1 MKKRIDSKVSVIVP
15 VYNVEKYLGACLDS
29 LTNQSLR
36 EIEIICVNDG
46 STDGSVD
53 AIKEK
58 VALLKEKY
66 PDVKFETV
74 LNEKNSGSV
83 FSQWQKGVKMAS
95 GDYIWIAEV
104 DDSSSFKFLETA
116 MAPMIKDK
124 RIALSYTYSKSIGE
138 VSSRDRLR
146 KVVDAFR
153 RHHGVGDY
161 VVNGREEIEKNLAVF
176 NSIPNVS
183 ACVFK
188 NTPSLVEYLKEA
200 KKYKL
205 SGDWYFYIKVAG
217 QGKIAYSHKK
227 LNRHR
232 LSAGSVTGKTDFR
245 TRFKELQQIH
255 VEVLRTTKL
264 SAATKKRIVE
274 SEIRLAK
281 NWGLK

>member
-1 MKKRIDSKVSVIVP
+1 MKEKVSVVVP
-15 VYNVEKYLGACLDS
+15 NYNYKKYFSSRLD
-29 LTNQSLR
+29 
-36 EIEIICVNDG
+36 EIMGQTYPVSEVIIIDDG

-53 AIKEK
+53 VIKEK
-58 VALLKEKY
+58 VAELKEKY
-66 PDVKFETV
+66 PDVEFETV

-124 RIALSYTYSKSIGE
+124 RVALSYTNSKKIGQ

-146 KVVDAFR
+146 KVVDVLR

-161 VVNGREEIEKNLAVF
+161 VVSGREEIEKNLAVF

-217 QGKIAYSHKK
+217 QGKIAYSHKR

-232 LSAGSVTGKTDFR
+232 LSAGSVTGKTDYR

-255 VEVLRTTKL
+255 VEVLRTIKL

>member
-1 MKKRIDSKVSVIVP
+1 MLMGKYTVCKIKFMEGSNTSKE
-15 VYNVEKYLGACLDS
+15 YDC
-29 LTNQSLR
+29 
-36 EIEIICVNDG
+36 
-46 STDGSVD
+46 
-53 AIKEK
+53 
-58 VALLKEKY
+58 ALYDNNL
-66 PDVKFETV
+66 
-74 LNEKNSGSV
+74 
-83 FSQWQKGVKMAS
+83 
-95 GDYIWIAEV
+95 
-104 DDSSSFKFLETA
+104 
-116 MAPMIKDK
+116 
-124 RIALSYTYSKSIGE
+124 
-138 VSSRDRLR
+138 
-146 KVVDAFR
+146 
-153 RHHGVGDY
+153 GVGDY
-161 VVNGREEIEKNLAVF
+161 VVSGREEIEKNLAVF

-217 QGKIAYSHKK
+217 QGKIAYSHKR

-274 SEIRLAK
+274 SEIKLAK

>member
-1 MKKRIDSKVSVIVP
+1 MKEKVSVVVP
-15 VYNVEKYLGACLDS
+15 NYNYKKYISSRLD
-29 LTNQSLR
+29 
-36 EIEIICVNDG
+36 EIMSQTYPVSEVIIIDDG
-46 STDGSVD
+46 STDGSVN

-58 VALLKEKY
+58 VAELKDKY

-74 LNEKNSGSV
+74 LKEKNSGSV

-104 DDSSSFKFLETA
+104 DDSSSFKFLETV

-124 RIALSYTYSKSIGE
+124 RVALSYTNSKSIGQ

-146 KVVDAFR
+146 KVVDVFR

-161 VVNGREEIEKNLAVF
+161 VVSGREEIEKNLAVF

-264 SAATKKRIVE
+264 SKTTKKRIVE
-274 SEIRLAK
+274 SEMKLAK

>member
-1 MKKRIDSKVSVIVP
+1 MKDKVSVVVP
-15 VYNVEKYLGACLDS
+15 NYNYKKYISSRLD
-29 LTNQSLR
+29 
-36 EIEIICVNDG
+36 EIMGQTYPVSQVIIIDDG
-46 STDGSVD
+46 STDGS
-53 AIKEK
+53 ATTIKEK
-58 VALLKEKY
+58 VAELKEKY
-66 PDVKFETV
+66 PEVKFETV

-83 FSQWQKGVKMAS
+83 FSQWQKGVKMAD

-104 DDSSSFKFLETA
+104 DDSSSLKFLETA

-124 RIALSYTYSKSIGE
+124 RVALSYTNSKSIGE

-146 KVVDAFR
+146 KVVDVFR

-205 SGDWYFYIKVAG
+205 SGDWYFYLKVAG
-217 QGKIAYSHKK
+217 QGKIAYSRKK
-227 LNRHR
+227 LNHHR

-274 SEIRLAK
+274 SEMKLAK

>member
-1 MKKRIDSKVSVIVP
+1 MKEKVSVVVPNYNYKKYISSRLDEIMSQTYP
-15 VYNVEKYLGACLDS
+15 VYEV
-29 LTNQSLR
+29 
-36 EIEIICVNDG
+36 IIIDDG
-46 STDGSVD
+46 STDGSAD

-58 VALLKEKY
+58 VATLKEKY

-83 FSQWQKGVKMAS
+83 FSQWQKGLKVAS

-104 DDSSSFKFLETA
+104 DDSSSSKFLETV

-124 RIALSYTYSKSIGE
+124 RVALSYTNSKNIGE

-146 KVVDAFR
+146 KVVDVFR

-161 VVNGREEIEKNLAVF
+161 VVSGREEIEKNLAVF

-188 NTPSLVEYLKEA
+188 NTPSMVEYLKEA

-205 SGDWYFYIKVAG
+205 SGDWYFYVKVAG
-217 QGKIAYSHKK
+217 QGRIAYSHKR

-274 SEIRLAK
+274 SEMKLAK

>member
-1 MKKRIDSKVSVIVP
+1 MKDKVSVVVP
-15 VYNVEKYLGACLDS
+15 NYNYKKYISSRLD
-29 LTNQSLR
+29 
-36 EIEIICVNDG
+36 EIMGQTYPVSEVIIIDDG

-53 AIKEK
+53 VIKEK
-58 VALLKEKY
+58 VVELKDKY

-124 RIALSYTYSKSIGE
+124 RVALSYTNSKNIGQ

-146 KVVDAFR
+146 KVVDVLR

-161 VVNGREEIEKNLAVF
+161 VVSGREEIEKNLAVF

-217 QGKIAYSHKK
+217 QGKIAYSHKR

-264 SAATKKRIVE
+264 SKATKKRIVE
-274 SEIRLAK
+274 SEMKLAK

>member
-1 MKKRIDSKVSVIVP
+1 MKEKVSVVVP
-15 VYNVEKYLGACLDS
+15 NYNYKKFISSRLD
-29 LTNQSLR
+29 
-36 EIEIICVNDG
+36 EIMGQTYPISEVIIIDDG

-66 PDVKFETV
+66 PDVNFETV

-95 GDYIWIAEV
+95 GDYIWIAEA
-104 DDSSSFKFLETA
+104 DDSSSSKFLETV
-116 MAPMIKDK
+116 MAPMVKDK
-124 RIALSYTYSKSIGE
+124 RVALSYTNSKSIGQ

-146 KVVDAFR
+146 KVVDVFR

-161 VVNGREEIEKNLAVF
+161 VVSGREEIEKNLAVF

-188 NTPSLVEYLKEA
+188 NTPSLVEYLKET

-205 SGDWYFYIKVAG
+205 SGDWYFYLKVAG
-217 QGKIAYSHKK
+217 QGKIAYSHKR
-227 LNRHR
+227 LNHHR

-274 SEIRLAK
+274 SEIKLAK

>member
-1 MKKRIDSKVSVIVP
+1 MKEKVSVVVP
-15 VYNVEKYLGACLDS
+15 NYNYKKYISSRL
-29 LTNQSLR
+29 N
-36 EIEIICVNDG
+36 EIMGQTYPVSEVIIIDDG

-53 AIKEK
+53 VIKEK
-58 VALLKEKY
+58 VAELKDEY

-116 MAPMIKDK
+116 MASMIKDK
-124 RIALSYTYSKSIGE
+124 RVALSYTNSKNIGQ
-138 VSSRDRLR
+138 VSSRDKLR
-146 KVVDAFR
+146 KVVDVFR

-161 VVNGREEIEKNLAVF
+161 VVSGREEIEKNLAVF

-188 NTPSLVEYLKEA
+188 NTPSLVEYLKET

-217 QGKIAYSHKK
+217 QGKIAYSHKR

-264 SAATKKRIVE
+264 SKATKKRIVE
-274 SEIRLAK
+274 SEMKLAK